1 MNYFLIRILATLLFS
16 LITVLASANAQ
27 NSSSVYNGPYIGGN
41 ISYQAISL
49 GDTTNLG
56 GSTKDKFN
64 GLGFGGVF
72 GYRMPISDKIFI
84 GVESFLTKSLA
95 TKEFSSEEGLLD
107 VGYGNSYGLSGTI
120 GFTLGDNLLFISTG
134 YGWANIN
141 ASVSGTLVEQHKGK
155 GIRIGTGFELP
166 ISESL
171 TARIQANFQSLGQDQ
186 DVNMNEQGVR
196 NKYSNMT
203 ASSGLIFNF

>member
-1 MNYFLIRILATLLFS
+1 M
-16 LITVLASANAQ
+16 TVLASANAQ

-41 ISYQAISL
+41 ISYQSIGL
-49 GDTTNLG
+49 GDTTDLG

-95 TKEFSSEEGLLD
+95 TKEFSEVN

-141 ASVSGTLVEQHKGK
+141 GRASGTLVEQHKGK

-171 TARIQANFQSLGQDQ
+171 TARIQANFQSLGQD
-186 DVNMNEQGVR
+186 VNMNEQGVR

>member
-16 LITVLASANAQ
+16 LMTVLASANAQ

-49 GDTTNLG
+49 GDTTDLG

-95 TKEFSSEEGLLD
+95 TKEFSEVN
-107 VGYGNSYGLSGTI
+107 VGYGNSYGLSGKI

-141 ASVSGTLVEQHKGK
+141 GRASGTLVEQHKGK

-166 ISESL
+166 ISENL
-171 TARIQANFQSLGQDQ
+171 TARIQANFQSLGQ

>member
-16 LITVLASANAQ
+16 LMTVLASANAQ

-41 ISYQAISL
+41 ISYQSIGL
-49 GDTTNLG
+49 GDTTDLG

-95 TKEFSSEEGLLD
+95 TKEFSEVN

-141 ASVSGTLVEQHKGK
+141 GRASGTLVEQHKGK

-166 ISESL
+166 ISENL
-171 TARIQANFQSLGQDQ
+171 TARIQANFQSLVQ

>member
-16 LITVLASANAQ
+16 LMTVLASATAQ
-27 NSSSVYNGPYIGGN
+27 NTSSVYNGPYIGGN
-41 ISYQAISL
+41 ISYQSIGL
-49 GDTTNLG
+49 GDTTDLG

-95 TKEFSSEEGLLD
+95 TKEFSEVN

-141 ASVSGTLVEQHKGK
+141 GRASGTLVEQHKGK

-166 ISESL
+166 ISENL
-171 TARIQANFQSLGQDQ
+171 TARIQANFQSLGQ

>member
-1 MNYFLIRILATLLFS
+1 MNIFTIRILCTLLFS
-16 LITVLASANAQ
+16 LMTVLASANAQ
-27 NSSSVYNGPYIGGN
+27 NSSSVYDGPYIGGN
-41 ISYQAISL
+41 ISYQTISL

-64 GLGFGGVF
+64 GIGFGGVF
-72 GYRMPISDKIFI
+72 GYRMPISDEIFI

-95 TKEFSSEEGLLD
+95 TKEFSAGEDILN
-107 VGYGNSYGLSGTI
+107 VGFGSSYGLSGTI

-141 ASVSGTLVEQHKGK
+141 GSVSGTLVDQHKGK
-155 GIRIGTGFELP
+155 GVRIGAGFELP
-166 ISESL
+166 ILENL
-171 TARIQANFQSLGQDQ
+171 TARIQTNFQSLGQDA
-186 DVNMNEQGVR
+186 NINEDGVR

>member
-1 MNYFLIRILATLLFS
+1 MNLFTIRILGTLLFS
-16 LITVLASANAQ
+16 LMTVLASANAQ
-27 NSSSVYNGPYIGGN
+27 NSSSVYDGPYIGGN

-49 GDTTNLG
+49 GDTTELG

-64 GLGFGGVF
+64 GMGFGGVF
-72 GYRMPISDKIFI
+72 GYRMPISDEIFI

-95 TKEFSSEEGLLD
+95 TKEFSTEGALLN
-107 VGYGNSYGLSGTI
+107 VGFGSSYGLSGTI

-155 GIRIGTGFELP
+155 GVRIGAGFELP
-166 ISESL
+166 ISENL
-171 TARIQANFQSLGQDQ
+171 TARIQTNFQSLGQDA
-186 DVNMNEQGVR
+186 NINEEGVR

>member
-16 LITVLASANAQ
+16 LMTVLASANAQ
-27 NSSSVYNGPYIGGN
+27 NSSLVYNGPYIGGS

-49 GDTTNLG
+49 GDTTDLG

-95 TKEFSSEEGLLD
+95 TKEFSSEENLLD

-141 ASVSGTLVEQHKGK
+141 GRVSGTLVEQHKGK

-171 TARIQANFQSLGQDQ
+171 TARIQANFQSLGQD
-186 DVNMNEQGVR
+186 VNMNEQGVR

>member
-141 ASVSGTLVEQHKGK
+141 GSVSGTLVEQHKGK

-171 TARIQANFQSLGQDQ
+171 TARIQANFQSLGQD
-186 DVNMNEQGVR
+186 VNMNEQGVR